1 MKKLLFPILVIL
13 MLVAGCLP
21 AAPIPPA
28 PLNEPP
34 IAYIDSA
41 SPAKVSPGEM
51 VTFEGHGADPDGD
64 VVAYQWRSSIDG
76 ELSTSASF
84 ETSALSEGAHSVWF
98 RVQDNSGDWSK
109 EVSCHVAVLPGGGIK
124 PVVASF
130 DASPGTIAE
139 GESSTLSWNASGVLA
154 VSIEPG
160 IGNVAL
166 TGTRVVSP
174 IETTVYTLTATNEAG
189 SVTAMAEV
197 VIAAVPIHTVELF
210 SIASEDG
217 HVKKNGDISSE
228 PDVGETR
235 SGVAMQAFLSFD
247 ISMIPEGATIKSA
260 TLDLTT
266 GDIFGSPFSKL
277 GRLSVYS
284 CQYGNLGKND
294 FVLGPPLGAL
304 CTTSILPIKP
314 FSSHLL
320 VSAVQKQVDAG
331 SMRFQV
337 RMQFDKYNFYDNVA
351 DYLALGAGK
360 PKLVIEYED

>member
-217 HVKKNGDISSE
+217 HVKKNGDVGLE

-247 ISMIPEGATIKSA
+247 ISMIPEGAIIKSA
-260 TLDLTT
+260 ALDLTT

>member
-1 MKKLLFPILVIL
+1 MKKLLFPTLVIL

-21 AAPIPPA
+21 TAPTPPV
-28 PLNEPP
+28 PPNEPP
-34 IAYIDSA
+34 IAYVDSA
-41 SPAKVSPGEM
+41 LPAKVAPGET
-51 VTFEGHGADPDGD
+51 VTFEGHGADSTGD

-84 ETSALSEGAHSVWF
+84 ETSTLSKGTHTVWF
-98 RVQDNSGDWSK
+98 RVQDDSGDWSK
-109 EVSCHVAVLPGGGIK
+109 EVPCQVAVLPGGGIK

-130 DASPGTIAE
+130 DVNPGTIAKD
-139 GESSTLSWNASGVLA
+139 ESSVLSWNASDATA
-154 VSIEPG
+154 VTIEPG

-174 IETTVYTLTATNEAG
+174 SETTVYILTATNEAG
-189 SVTAMAEV
+189 SVTATAKVM
-197 VIAAVPIHTVELF
+197 IAAVPLHTVELF

-217 HVKKNGDISSE
+217 HVKKNGEVGSE

-260 TLDLTT
+260 ALDLTT

-294 FVLGPPLGAL
+294 FVLGPPMGAL

-314 FSSHLL
+314 FSSNLS
-320 VSAVQKQVDAG
+320 VSAVQEQVDAR
-331 SMRFQV
+331 STRFQI
-337 RMQFDKYNFYDNVA
+337 RMQFDKYKFYDNVA
-351 DYLALGAGK
+351 DYLALGAGES
-360 PKLVIEYED
+360 KLVVEYED